1 MNAQSQT
8 RGLLENAL
16 RLAWQ
21 AVSDET
27 LINEFF
33 FTEDNMPKG
42 LILADK
48 EQLWKNM
55 IVKRFAI
62 MNEMGERFKNA

>member
-8 RGLLENAL
+8 KDLLDDAL

-27 LINEFF
+27 LIAEFF
-33 FTEDNMPKG
+33 WTEDNTPKG

-55 IVKRFAI
+55 IVKKFAI
-62 MNEMGERFKNA
+62 MNEIGERFKNA